1 MSQDY
6 KNTLN
11 LPQTDFSMQAGLPK
25 KEPAMLEKWEQDGI
39 YDKLMKK
46 NEGKPRFVL
55 HDGPPY
61 ANGDI
66 HLGTALNKTLKDFI
80 VRYKNMSGFQAP
92 YVPGWDTHGLP
103 TELKA
108 RKKAGVDNS
117 STISDVE
124 LREMCREFTLGYL
137 DDQRKQ
143 FKRIGGL
150 GEWDNPYITLTRDF
164 EATQIEIFSK
174 MATNGYIYKGLKP
187 VHWCP
192 DCVTA
197 LAEAE
202 IEYAE
207 DPCYSIYVKFAVSDD
222 KGILSKLGGDPDKTY
237 FVIWTTTTWTLPANL
252 AICLGPEFDYS
263 VVKCDGEYYIMA
275 TALYEKAM
283 EAAGKTEYEVVASLK
298 GAEMEYMKAKHPF
311 IDRESLV
318 IVGDHVTLESGT
330 GCVHTAP
337 GHGVDDYNVCKN
349 NYPELPIVVPVDNH
363 GKMTAEAG
371 EQFAGLS
378 TDEAS
383 RAIGKHL
390 EEIGAMFAAK
400 RIVHQYPHCW
410 RCKNPVLFRA
420 TEQWFCSV
428 DDIKEQAV
436 KAIQD
441 VTWIPGWGQDRITS
455 MVQDRNDWCISRQR
469 RWGVPIPIFYCKECG
484 EPLISEEAMAA
495 VSEMFRTEGSDQW
508 YVKPAEEII
517 PEGIACKKC
526 GCTHF
531 DKEKDIMD
539 VWFDSGVTHAAVLDK
554 RPNLHW
560 PADLYLEGADQ
571 YRGWFQSS
579 LLTAVAWRGTAP
591 YKAVV
596 THGWVVDG
604 EGRKMSKSLSNGV
617 APNKIIEQYGA
628 DILRLWVASS
638 DYHAD
643 IRISPEIL
651 KQLSDAYRKIRNTA
665 RFILGNLADFNPDQ
679 DKVSLDDLLPIDR
692 WALHR
697 FDLVNQKARAG
708 YDAFEFHQVYHAI
721 HNFCVVDM
729 SNFYLDV
736 IKDRLYVEKANSK
749 ERRAAQTAM
758 YMILDGMTRLISP
771 ILAYTSDE
779 IWQAMKHDASA
790 DAEHVVLNQM
800 PEPTGVNAD
809 EAFIQT
815 WDRIHDIRDAVK
827 KALELARNEKLIRA
841 SLDAKV
847 QLFSDSEMYDF
858 VKSVETELPVVFI
871 VSQVELV
878 KGGKGAFVSEDL
890 PELSVTVLPAEGDK
904 CSRCWTYSNTVG
916 SNEKHPEVCA
926 HCASVLE

>member
-1 MSQDY
+1 
-6 KNTLN
+6 
-11 LPQTDFSMQAGLPK
+11 
-25 KEPAMLEKWEQDGI
+25 
-39 YDKLMKK
+39 
-46 NEGKPRFVL
+46 
-55 HDGPPY
+55 
-61 ANGDI
+61 
-66 HLGTALNKTLKDFI
+66 
-80 VRYKNMSGFQAP
+80 
-92 YVPGWDTHGLP
+92 
-103 TELKA
+103 
-108 RKKAGVDNS
+108 
-117 STISDVE
+117 
-124 LREMCREFTLGYL
+124 
-137 DDQRKQ
+137 
-143 FKRIGGL
+143 
-150 GEWDNPYITLTRDF
+150 
-164 EATQIEIFSK
+164 
-174 MATNGYIYKGLKP
+174 
-187 VHWCP
+187 
-192 DCVTA
+192 
-197 LAEAE
+197 
-202 IEYAE
+202 
-207 DPCYSIYVKFAVSDD
+207 
-222 KGILSKLGGDPDKTY
+222 
-237 FVIWTTTTWTLPANL
+237 
-252 AICLGPEFDYS
+252 
-263 VVKCDGEYYIMA
+263 
-275 TALYEKAM
+275 
-283 EAAGKTEYEVVASLK
+283 
-298 GAEMEYMKAKHPF
+298 
-311 IDRESLV
+311 
-318 IVGDHVTLESGT
+318 
-330 GCVHTAP
+330 
-337 GHGVDDYNVCKN
+337 
-349 NYPELPIVVPVDNH
+349 
-363 GKMTAEAG
+363 
-371 EQFAGLS
+371 
-378 TDEAS
+378 
-383 RAIGKHL
+383 
-390 EEIGAMFAAK
+390 
-400 RIVHQYPHCW
+400 
-410 RCKNPVLFRA
+410 
-420 TEQWFCSV
+420 
-428 DDIKEQAV
+428 
-436 KAIQD
+436 
-441 VTWIPGWGQDRITS
+441 
-455 MVQDRNDWCISRQR
+455 
-469 RWGVPIPIFYCKECG
+469 
-484 EPLISEEAMAA
+484 MAA

-679 DKVSLDDLLPIDR
+679 DKVSFDELLPIDR

-736 IKDRLYVEKANSK
+736 IKDRLYVEKADSK

-790 DAEHVVLNQM
+790 DAENVVLNQM
-800 PEPTGVNAD
+800 PEPTGVNVD
-809 EAFIQT
+809 ETFIQT

-847 QLFSDSEMYDF
+847 QLFCDGEMYDF
-858 VKSVETELPVVFI
+858 VKSVEAELPVVFI

-878 KGGKGAFVSEDL
+878 KGGKGTFVSEDL